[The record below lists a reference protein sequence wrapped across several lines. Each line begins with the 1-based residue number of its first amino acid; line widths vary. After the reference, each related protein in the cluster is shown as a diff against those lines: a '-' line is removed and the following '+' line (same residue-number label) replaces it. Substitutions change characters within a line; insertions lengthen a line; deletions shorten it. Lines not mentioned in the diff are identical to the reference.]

1 MKKSFFILAALFA
14 TTLIYSENVVPKASI
29 GESVKHHFNK
39 NGSKH
44 FEIKFLDISFTDST
58 ENGCYA
64 HYKIQLKAVGQK
76 VDFEDAALVPF
87 IGVCPRYGLHHHKS
101 DDKDFD
107 AMPTLYKGT
116 LIAGDSTIIQL
127 KYYIR
132 AGQTAPEYISYNKKP
147 IVELAYLYDVQ
158 EYETKKQ
165 AALLAQQKA
174 REERETERKRIQE
187 EQEKTARAER
197 SRCDTLLTIPYLANW
212 VGASFFTKDNIE
224 RDLNIDPVGY
234 SGGLVL
240 YNFPKCG
247 VSMEFSGAEEVCTEL
262 SFRLYGEEGMQMKKD
277 LLEYGYALVEKKK
290 DLIAEN
296 NFRDMQYGTH
306 SVYKCKLKNGG
317 YSVCEL
323 LEGQAFMFTFYR
335 SAR

>member
-1 MKKSFFILAALFA
+1 MKKFTFLLLIMVSCFVYAQNELPVA
-14 TTLIYSENVVPKASI
+14 TKGLIVQHNFDKKGKKYLEVQIIDVTYS
-29 GESVKHHFNK
+29 
-39 NGSKH
+39 
-44 FEIKFLDISFTDST
+44 DST
-58 ENGCYA
+58 DTSCKANYT
-64 HYKIQLKAVGQK
+64 IQLKAVGK
-76 VDFEDAALVPF
+76 NIRLGNTYDYSHP
-87 IGVCPRYGLHHHKS
+87 GLHTELGTYS
-101 DDKDFD
+101 YSFD
-107 AMPTLYKGT
+107 LKGT
-116 LIAGDSTIIQL
+116 EKLLDGDSL
-127 KYYIR
+127 KFETQKRETLIGMSRGECYLVYDETRLMIFP
-132 AGQTAPEYISYNKKP
+132 TNYDPTEYREK
-147 IVELAYLYDVQ
+147 
-158 EYETKKQ
+158 
-165 AALLAQQKA
+165 LLAVQKA
-174 REERETERKRIQE
+174 REEERKRRIAEE
-187 EQEKTARAER
+187 EQAAQKER
-197 SRCDTLLTIPYLANW
+197 SRKDTLLTIPYLANW

-277 LLEYGYALVEKKK
+277 LLEYGYTLVEKKK

-296 NFRDMQYGTH
+296 NFRDMLYGTH

>member
-1 MKKSFFILAALFA
+1 MKKFTFLLLIMVSCFVYAQNELPVA
-14 TTLIYSENVVPKASI
+14 TKGLIVQHNFDKKGKKYLEVQIIDVTYS
-29 GESVKHHFNK
+29 
-39 NGSKH
+39 
-44 FEIKFLDISFTDST
+44 DST
-58 ENGCYA
+58 DASCKANYT
-64 HYKIQLKAVGQK
+64 IQLKAVGK
-76 VDFEDAALVPF
+76 NIRLGNTYDYP
-87 IGVCPRYGLHHHKS
+87 PSGLHKELGAYSYSFDLKGIEKLS
-101 DDKDFD
+101 D
-107 AMPTLYKGT
+107 
-116 LIAGDSTIIQL
+116 GDSL
-127 KYYIR
+127 KFETQIEMDDEKRNLCHKENY
-132 AGQTAPEYISYNKKP
+132 
-147 IVELAYLYDVQ
+147 LLYD
-158 EYETKKQ
+158 ETKLLIFPTNYNPTEYREK
-165 AALLAQQKA
+165 LLAAQKT
-174 REERETERKRIQE
+174 REEERKRRIAEE
-187 EQEKTARAER
+187 EQAAQRER

-224 RDLNIDPVGY
+224 RDLNVDPVGY

-277 LLEYGYALVEKKK
+277 LLEYGYTLVEKKK

>member
-1 MKKSFFILAALFA
+1 MKKFTLLLLTMVSCLVFAQNELPLATKGLVVQHNFDKKGKKYLEVQIIDV
-14 TTLIYSENVVPKASI
+14 TYS
-29 GESVKHHFNK
+29 
-39 NGSKH
+39 
-44 FEIKFLDISFTDST
+44 DST
-58 ENGCYA
+58 DTSCKANYT
-64 HYKIQLKAVGQK
+64 IQLKAVGK
-76 VDFEDAALVPF
+76 NIRLGDTYD
-87 IGVCPRYGLHHHKS
+87 YSHSGLHKEINGTNYISH
-101 DDKDFD
+101 FD
-107 AMPTLYKGT
+107 LKGREK
-116 LIAGDSTIIQL
+116 LLDGDSLKFETRISETTRWMSRGEYYLVYDETRLMIFPSIYDPTEYREKQL
-127 KYYIR
+127 
-132 AGQTAPEYISYNKKP
+132 A
-147 IVELAYLYDVQ
+147 V
-158 EYETKKQ
+158 
-165 AALLAQQKA
+165 QKA
-174 REERETERKRIQE
+174 REEERKRRIAEE
-187 EQEKTARAER
+187 EQAAQKER
-197 SRCDTLLTIPYLANW
+197 SRKDTLLTIPYLANW

-277 LLEYGYALVEKKK
+277 LLEYGYTLVEKKK

>member
-1 MKKSFFILAALFA
+1 MKKFTFLLLIMVSCFVYAQNELPVA
-14 TTLIYSENVVPKASI
+14 TKGLIVQHNFDKKGKKYLEVQIIDVTYS
-29 GESVKHHFNK
+29 
-39 NGSKH
+39 
-44 FEIKFLDISFTDST
+44 DST
-58 ENGCYA
+58 DTSCKANYT
-64 HYKIQLKAVGQK
+64 IQLKAVGK
-76 VDFEDAALVPF
+76 NIRLGNTYDYSHP
-87 IGVCPRYGLHHHKS
+87 GLHKELGAYSYSFDLKGIEKLS
-101 DDKDFD
+101 D
-107 AMPTLYKGT
+107 
-116 LIAGDSTIIQL
+116 GDSL
-127 KYYIR
+127 KFETQIWMNHKENY
-132 AGQTAPEYISYNKKP
+132 
-147 IVELAYLYDVQ
+147 LLYD
-158 EYETKKQ
+158 ETKLLIFPTNYNPAEYREKLF
-165 AALLAQQKA
+165 AAQKA
-174 REERETERKRIQE
+174 REEERKRRIA
-187 EQEKTARAER
+187 EQEKAAQREK

-247 VSMEFSGAEEVCTEL
+247 VSMEFSGVEEVCTEL

-277 LLEYGYALVEKKK
+277 LLEYGYTLVEKKK

-335 SAR
+335 SAH